1 MYANSN
7 HQLVIHY
14 QKVKVNHSS
23 IKELHWYELSCEWW
37 EFFNQNQLTNRNKAN
52 FFKLNFNGINQFCVH
67 HLMIDHVNYI
77 AGRWEPPRLVGTL
90 LSSFDDRSEL
100 ALNLAWLSLLWQVIS
115 TTNSM
120 WHGLTNILD
129 QVHCWRHVAYM

>member
-23 IKELHWYELSCEWW
+23 FKELRYLANDGN
-37 EFFNQNQLTNRNKAN
+37 FFNQNQLTNRNKAN

-67 HLMIDHVNYI
+67 HLMIDRVNYI

-100 ALNLAWLSLLWQVIS
+100 ALNLAWLS
-115 TTNSM
+115 
-120 WHGLTNILD
+120 
-129 QVHCWRHVAYM
+129 